1 MGLLEVGDSAGDAL
15 RALATGSATGS
26 IWLHLLVA
34 DRCNHS
40 CLHCYQVQ
48 GLKGELSRDQI
59 ENLLR
64 EHRSRGGFVVS
75 FSGGE
80 VTLRDDLIPLLAYAH
95 ELGLASVLYTNGF
108 SMTEELASAIA
119 ACHVWR
125 VDISLYS
132 DRADEHDAVTRVPG
146 SWAKTVQGIRWLREK
161 RVNVTLKFTATSR
174 STVTIEGVQHL
185 ARELDSHLLLS
196 EQVTAGE
203 GGRSEPTRLRR
214 QPSDAL
220 MDIGES
226 ELDPTSMLATKPCG
240 AGEVPSVRSDGQ
252 VQPCAMLSTP
262 MGHIGDGATGL
273 AASAES
279 DVAQFFRQ
287 VTWND
292 LHGCRDCD
300 LRVHCKR
307 CFASAV
313 GEAGDMLAPYRG
325 ACELAVARYRK
336 IWGNGTL
343 LVPDASE
350 GGSQERDPMI
360 GPYRREPD
368 GNLQPVPDR
377 LTAHD
382 RLLVE
387 RHPWLRP
394 SREALESS
402 ACGVN
407 ATQHDRGLV
416 QLRRQKL
423 KPLDA
428 ARIPS

>member
-1 MGLLEVGDSAGDAL
+1 MALLEVGDSAEAAL
-15 RALATGSATGS
+15 LALAGAASGP
-26 IWLHLLVA
+26 IWLHLLIA

-48 GLKGELSRDQI
+48 GLKGELSREQI

-80 VTLRDDLIPLLAYAH
+80 ATLRDDLIPLLAYTH

-108 SMTEELASAIA
+108 SMTEELAGAIA

-125 VDISLYS
+125 VDISIYS
-132 DRADEHDAVTRVPG
+132 DRAEEHDAVTRVPG

-161 RVNVTLKFTATSR
+161 RVNVTLKFTSTSCSTATAQR
-174 STVTIEGVQHL
+174 LEYL
-185 ARELDSHLLLS
+185 ARELDSHLLIS
-196 EQVTAGE
+196 EHVAAGE
-203 GGRSEPTRLRR
+203 GGRFEPMEVRP
-214 QPSDAL
+214 QSSDAL
-220 MDIGES
+220 MDVAEHQ
-226 ELDPTSMLATKPCG
+226 LDATSILATKPCT
-240 AGEVPSVRSDGQ
+240 AGEMLSVRSDGQ
-252 VQPCAMLSTP
+252 VQPCPQLNTP
-262 MGHIGDGATGL
+262 MGHIGEGANGL
-273 AASAES
+273 AASTTS
-279 DVAQFFRQ
+279 DVAQFFRHM
-287 VTWND
+287 TWND

-300 LRVHCKR
+300 LRIHCKR

-313 GEAGDMLAPYRG
+313 AEAGDMLAPYRG

-336 IWGNGTL
+336 LSGEGV
-343 LVPDASE
+343 LVLSPTEGCSPD
-350 GGSQERDPMI
+350 RDPAV
-360 GPYRREPD
+360 GPYRREGD

-377 LTAHD
+377 HTDHD

-394 SREALESS
+394 SRDALEAS
-402 ACGVN
+402 ALGVN
-407 ATQHDRGLV
+407 TALHDRGLV
-416 QLRRQKL
+416 QLRRRKP

-428 ARIPS
+428 DRIPS

>member
-1 MGLLEVGDSAGDAL
+1 MNLLEVGDSAEAAL
-15 RALATGSATGS
+15 LALANGTASGP

-48 GLKGELSRDQI
+48 GLKGELSREQI

-64 EHRSRGGFVVS
+64 EFRSRGGFVVS

-80 VTLRDDLIPLLAYAH
+80 ATLRDDLIPLLAYAH

-125 VDISLYS
+125 VDISIYS

-174 STVTIEGVQHL
+174 STAKMERLQEL
-185 ARELDSHLLLS
+185 ARELDSHLLVS
-196 EQVTAGE
+196 EHVTAGE
-203 GGRSEPTRLRR
+203 GGRSEPTQLRR
-214 QPSDAL
+214 RPSDAL
-220 MDIGES
+220 MDVAEP
-226 ELDPTSMLATKPCG
+226 ELDAKTMLATKPCG
-240 AGEVPSVRSDGQ
+240 AGELLSVRSDGQ
-252 VQPCAMLSTP
+252 VQPCAQLSTP
-262 MGHIGDGATGL
+262 MGHIGEDSEGL
-273 AASAES
+273 AASVES

-307 CFASAV
+307 CFASSVA
-313 GEAGDMLAPYRG
+313 EAGDMLAPYRG
-325 ACELAVARYRK
+325 ACELAVARYQKVSGKRV
-336 IWGNGTL
+336 
-343 LVPDASE
+343 LVTSATE
-350 GGSQERDPMI
+350 GRSSDRDPAL

-377 LTAHD
+377 YTDHD
-382 RLLVE
+382 RALVE

-394 SREALESS
+394 SRDALESS
-402 ACGVN
+402 ACGVH
-407 ATQHDRGLV
+407 TTLHDRGLV
-416 QLRRQKL
+416 QLRRQKP

-428 ARIPS
+428 DQIPS